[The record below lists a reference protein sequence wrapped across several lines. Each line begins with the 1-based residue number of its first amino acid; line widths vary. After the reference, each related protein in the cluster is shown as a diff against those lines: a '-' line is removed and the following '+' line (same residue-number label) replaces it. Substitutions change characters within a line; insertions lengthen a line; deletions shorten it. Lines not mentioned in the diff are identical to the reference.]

1 MKSKGN
7 KEALIQYRNEQANSS
22 IETVQL
28 LITNKKYNSAINR
41 IYYGM
46 FYMLLAIAVEEDF
59 ETSKHQQL
67 IGWFNKTFIKEGRL
81 PKRFGKM
88 VSQTFKSRQVS
99 DYEAFVI
106 FEKEEVLQLFTDIK
120 EFIFSLEDY
129 IKS

>member
-7 KEALIQYRNEQANSS
+7 KEALIQYRIEQANSS

-106 FEKEEVLQLFTDIK
+106 FEKEEVLQLFTDMK
-120 EFIFSLEDY
+120 DFIFALEDY
-129 IKS
+129 LKS

>member
-1 MKSKGN
+1 MKDKEN
-7 KEALIQYRNEQANSS
+7 KEALIQYRIEQANNS
-22 IETVQL
+22 IDTVQL
-28 LITNKKYNSAINR
+28 LITNKKYNAAINR
-41 IYYGM
+41 IYYVM
-46 FYMLLAIAVEEDF
+46 FYMLLAVAVKENF

-106 FEKEEVLQLFTDIK
+106 FEEEEVMQLFNDMK
-120 EFIFSLEDY
+120 DFILAMEKY
-129 IKS
+129 LNG

>member
-7 KEALIQYRNEQANSS
+7 KEALIQYRIEQANSS

-46 FYMLLAIAVEEDF
+46 LYMLLAVAVEEDF

-106 FEKEEVLQLFTDIK
+106 FEKEEVLQLFTDMK
-120 EFIFSLEDY
+120 DFIFALEDY
-129 IKS
+129 LKS

>member
-1 MKSKGN
+1 
-7 KEALIQYRNEQANSS
+7 
-22 IETVQL
+22 
-28 LITNKKYNSAINR
+28 
-41 IYYGM
+41 
-46 FYMLLAIAVEEDF
+46 MLLAVAVKENF

-106 FEKEEVLQLFTDIK
+106 FEEEEVMQLFNDMK
-120 EFIFSLEDY
+120 DFILAMEKY
-129 IKS
+129 LNG